1 MKPSSILIGVLSG
14 LLLLLPARAVEP
26 GAIEAEIAAAVA
38 EDATTIVH
46 LWAPWCSNCKAELRP
61 DGWAKFVREN
71 PAVKVIFVNIWHA
84 DQDPAPKL
92 AAGGLGGQPN
102 FVALTHS
109 NGSRKPGER
118 LETLLGQPLTWVPS
132 TWVMRKGRLRYALN
146 YGEVRFEMLQQMVDD
161 TAKKW

>member
-1 MKPSSILIGVLSG
+1 MLGS
-14 LLLLLPARAVEP
+14 LLVLLPARAADP
-26 GAIEAEIAAAVA
+26 GAVEAEIAAAVA
-38 EDATTIVH
+38 EDAVTIVH
-46 LWAPWCSNCKAELRP
+46 LWAPWCPNCKAEMQP

-71 PAVKVIFVNIWHA
+71 PAVKVVFVNIWHA

-102 FVALTHS
+102 FVALTHP
-109 NGSRKPGER
+109 NPSRKPGER
-118 LETLLGQPLTWVPS
+118 LEQLLGFPITWVPS

-161 TAKKW
+161 AARKW

>member
-1 MKPSSILIGVLSG
+1 MRRITVLIAVLSG
-14 LLLLLPARAVEP
+14 WLQLAPARAADASGVE
-26 GAIEAEIAAAVA
+26 AQIAAAVA
-38 EDATTIVH
+38 EDVTTIVH
-46 LWAPWCSNCKAELRP
+46 LWAPWCPNCKAEMRP
-61 DGWAKFVREN
+61 DGWAKFVRDN

-92 AAGGLGGQPN
+92 TAGGLGGQPN
-102 FVALTHS
+102 FVALTHP

-132 TWVMRKGRLRYALN
+132 TWVMRKGRLRYAIN